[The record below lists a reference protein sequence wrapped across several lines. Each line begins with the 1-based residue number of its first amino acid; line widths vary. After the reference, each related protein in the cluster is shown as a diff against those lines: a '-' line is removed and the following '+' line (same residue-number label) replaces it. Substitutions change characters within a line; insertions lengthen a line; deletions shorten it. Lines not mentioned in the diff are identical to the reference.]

1 MPVRLLLVDDEPAIA
16 WMFKQLLEGHGFA
29 VETASS
35 ALAAKEALKT
45 AAFDVAIT
53 DLKMETPTAG
63 YEVVQAAVTKKPSPA
78 TIIMSAY
85 PALGY
90 DWQQHGAHAFFEKP
104 VPIQQLLRKIDQL
117 LAGRRIAAVRK

>member
-1 MPVRLLLVDDEPAIA
+1 MSLRLLLVDDEPAIA
-16 WMFKQLLEGHGFA
+16 WIFKQVLEGHGFA

-35 ALAAKEALKT
+35 AAAGKEALKT
-45 AAFDVAIT
+45 AAFDVVIT

-63 YEVVQAAVTKKPSPA
+63 YEVVHAAVSKKPAPA

-104 VPIQQLLRKIDQL
+104 VPIQQLLRKINQL
-117 LAGRRIAAVRK
+117 LASRRIAPAHK